1 MRDLGELEMACNVS
15 VQDSF
20 ADHQVQGVVAGH
32 RRWPLGTTAS
42 QAQDCFQQGKT
53 QCCAKPPHRCAA
65 GLVSHLRKECC
76 QPFVENSGYFAHS
89 TTCCEYQWSKGGPFD
104 FSGTLFIGAALLLPV
119 SMVGSCQLVRP
130 VGWGAWVAKTLT
142 SKIANSNR
150 PTLKPL
156 ALMTNLASSPWMLV
170 LMDNTSPVRGCRGGS
185 TVTTLYLFQ

>member
-32 RRWPLGTTAS
+32 RQWPLGMTAS
-42 QAQDCFQQGKT
+42 QAQDCSQQGKT
-53 QCCAKPPHRCAA
+53 QCCAKPPHCCAA

-89 TTCCEYQWSKGGPFD
+89 TTPCEYQWSKGGPFD
-104 FSGTLFIGAALLLPV
+104 FLGTLFIGAALLLPV

-130 VGWGAWVAKTLT
+130 VGWGAWVEDPYIKKCLVAHCSVNYFL
-142 SKIANSNR
+142 SKIYS
-150 PTLKPL
+150 
-156 ALMTNLASSPWMLV
+156 
-170 LMDNTSPVRGCRGGS
+170 
-185 TVTTLYLFQ
+185 